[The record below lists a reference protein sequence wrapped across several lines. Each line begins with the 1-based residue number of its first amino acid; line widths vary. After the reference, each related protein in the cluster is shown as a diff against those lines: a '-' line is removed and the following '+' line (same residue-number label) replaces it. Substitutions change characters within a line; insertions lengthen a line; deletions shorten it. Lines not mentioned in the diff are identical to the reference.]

1 MGVREAFPVAAV
13 RVEVTGTKG
22 SAPRGAGAFML
33 VWADGQ
39 SGTIGG
45 GVLEW
50 NAARRAREMLAR
62 GVVRDAQSVALGPEI
77 GQCCGGR
84 VELGFEMVRC
94 ADAAKPP
101 SHVAGENDPP
111 DRFLA
116 PAPPPIN
123 EGRERLGRALETE
136 LQGWRGD
143 LPVCLYGAGHVG
155 RAIVKA
161 LPFAPR
167 WVDVAEGR
175 YPDWAENKV
184 IKPNPAAA
192 VALAPD
198 DALHFVLTHSHSF
211 DLEICHQVLSRPFGH
226 LGLIGSTTKKA
237 RFLKRLRELGHS
249 EATLKRLQ
257 CPIGDKRLG
266 KAPEGIALGVAH
278 WLMQRQNSENTGEG
292 RA

>member
-1 MGVREAFPVAAV
+1 MGVQQDFPAEAV
-13 RVEVTGTKG
+13 RVEVLGTKG
-22 SAPRGAGAFML
+22 SAPREAGAFML
-33 VWADGQ
+33 VWQDGQ

-50 NAARRAREMLAR
+50 NAAKRAREMLA
-62 GVVRDAQSVALGPEI
+62 GGAAADAQSVALGPEI

-84 VELGFEMVRC
+84 VELGFARVRELR
-94 ADAAKPP
+94 ASQTKAK
-101 SHVAGENDPP
+101 SQ
-111 DRFLA
+111 LA
-116 PAPPPIN
+116 Q
-123 EGRERLGRALETE
+123 GFERD
-136 LQGWRGD
+136 LQGWRAD
-143 LPVCLYGAGHVG
+143 IPVCLYGAGHVG

-161 LPFAPR
+161 LPFAVQ
-167 WVDVAEGR
+167 WVDVAQAR

-184 IKPNPAAA
+184 IKRNPAAA
-192 VALAPD
+192 VAEAPD

-211 DLEICHQVLSRPFGH
+211 DLEICHHVLSRPFGH
-226 LGLIGSTTKKA
+226 LGLIGSATKKA

-249 EATLKRLQ
+249 ETTLARLQ

-278 WLMQRQNSENTGEG
+278 WLMHRQNNENTGER

>member
-1 MGVREAFPVAAV
+1 MGMQPDFPVEAV
-13 RVEVTGTKG
+13 RVVVTGTKG
-22 SAPRGAGAFML
+22 SAPREAGAFML

-50 NAARRAREMLAR
+50 NAAKRARQMLAG
-62 GVVRDAQSVALGPEI
+62 GVARDAQSVALGPEI

-84 VELGFEMVRC
+84 VKLGFERVGHV
-94 ADAAKPP
+94 PP
-101 SHVAGENDPP
+101 
-111 DRFLA
+111 
-116 PAPPPIN
+116 
-123 EGRERLGRALETE
+123 LEISEKTQWT
-136 LQGWRGD
+136 QGVEANPQGFRGGM
-143 LPVCLYGAGHVG
+143 PVYLYGAGHVG

-161 LPFAPR
+161 LPFAVQ
-167 WVDVAEGR
+167 WVDVAQAR
-175 YPDWAENKV
+175 YPDWAKHKI
-184 IKPNPAAA
+184 IKTNPAAA
-192 VALAPD
+192 VAQAPD

-211 DLEICHQVLSRPFGH
+211 DLEICHHVLSRPFGH
-226 LGLIGSTTKKA
+226 LGLIGSATKKA
-237 RFLKRLRELGHS
+237 RFLRRLRELGHA

-278 WLMQRQNSENTGEG
+278 WLMQRQNSENTGDG

>member
-1 MGVREAFPVAAV
+1 MGGRPDFPAEAV

-22 SAPRGAGAFML
+22 SVPRGAGAFML

-50 NAARRAREMLAR
+50 NAAKRAREMLLR

-84 VELGFEMVRC
+84 VELGFERVREMRGSQTMVKSR
-94 ADAAKPP
+94 
-101 SHVAGENDPP
+101 
-111 DRFLA
+111 LA
-116 PAPPPIN
+116 QGFEA
-123 EGRERLGRALETE
+123 E
-136 LQGWRGD
+136 LQGWCAEM
-143 LPVCLYGAGHVG
+143 PVYLYGAGHVG

-175 YPDWAENKV
+175 YPDWAENRV
-184 IKPNPAAA
+184 IKTNPAAA
-192 VALAPD
+192 VAEAPD

-226 LGLIGSTTKKA
+226 LGLIGSATKEA
-237 RFLKRLRELGHS
+237 RFLRRLRELGHA
-249 EATLKRLQ
+249 ETTLNRLQ

-278 WLMQRQNSENTGEG
+278 WLMRRQNNENTGEG
-292 RA
+292 RAWARC